1 MESKIVNQLHLVFEG
16 EEIKTFLDITKKI
29 SSKRPAIGLIK
40 SNLDFTRS
48 EIELMGQISE
58 RFMLNE
64 NHSKE

>member
-29 SSKRPAIGLIK
+29 SLKKPAIGLIK

-58 RFMLNE
+58 RFKLNE
-64 NHSKE
+64 NHSKG